1 MKDFTNPIQ
10 EDLYE
15 SKFSYIEKKISLSP
29 SSSNLA
35 NSHDLIEVKIPIRRF
50 PEIVTHRNEM
60 IINLNENFNTLP
72 RSDSLRTLKNNMKR
86 YLNEKLNRFEA
97 EITFYDLND
106 PVRHTHLKQE
116 NYPFSYAYQ
125 FNQANSSLGAKSLVH
140 SGSCHMKTGKSCTN
154 LMLMQ
159 IVDGKLC

>member
-15 SKFSYIEKKISLSP
+15 SQFSYIEKKISHSP

-35 NSHDLIEVKIPIRRF
+35 NIHDLIEVKIPIRRL

-60 IINLNENFNTLP
+60 IINLNENFNSLP
-72 RSDSLRTLKNNMKR
+72 RSDSLWTLKNNMKR
-86 YLNEKLNRFEA
+86 YLNERLNRFEA
-97 EITFYDLND
+97 EITFYNLND
-106 PVRHTHLKQE
+106 TAKHTHLKQE
-116 NYPFSYAYQ
+116 NYPLSYAYH
-125 FNQANSSLGAKSLVH
+125 FNQATSLDSNNLAH
-140 SGSCHMKTGKSCTN
+140 SGSCHMKTRKSCTN

>member
-15 SKFSYIEKKISLSP
+15 SQYSYVEKKTSHSS

-35 NSHDLIEVKIPIRRF
+35 NSHDLIEVKIPIRRY
-50 PEIVTHRNEM
+50 PEIHRNEM
-60 IINLNENFNTLP
+60 IINLNENHGGSLP
-72 RSDSLRTLKNNMKR
+72 RSDSLRSLKNNMKR
-86 YLNEKLNRFEA
+86 YLNERLNRFEA
-97 EITFYDLND
+97 EITFYNLND
-106 PVRHTHLKQE
+106 PLRHPHIKPE
-116 NYPFSYAYQ
+116 HYPLSYTYH
-125 FNQANSSLGAKSLVH
+125 FNQAASSSLGSNSFMHSSSSL
-140 SGSCHMKTGKSCTN
+140 MKTGKSCTN